1 MISRGLWKSVAFALW
16 ASVGTAS
23 ATTTSSFTF
32 DERLAG
38 RRASP
43 STPWITATFVDLSAN
58 TVGLSIS
65 APGLVHHQ
73 SVGTIY
79 LYVGKGTGPLQAT
92 ALSGPSAT
100 KFSVGKNAPFGSDK
114 DRYIKLRFE
123 DFTHGDTAM
132 IKITGAGLTAASFG
146 GVTSPNQIAG
156 MAQVLGGS
164 KGGAWVST
172 GGAAAVVSSAP
183 EPEIFATLI
192 AGLAM
197 IGFVARRRRKT

>member
-1 MISRGLWKSVAFALW
+1 MTSRGLWKSVAFALW

-32 DERLAG
+32 DQRLVG
-38 RRASP
+38 RPDSP

-58 TVGLSIS
+58 TVGLSIN
-65 APGLVHHQ
+65 APGLVNHQ
-73 SVGTIY
+73 SVGTVY
-79 LYVGKGTGPLQAT
+79 FYVGSGKGSLQAT
-92 ALSGPSAT
+92 AVSGPSA
-100 KFSVGKNAPFGSDK
+100 KNFGVGNAPFGSKK
-114 DRYIKLRFE
+114 DSYIKLRFD

-172 GGAAAVVSSAP
+172 GGAATVVSSAP
-183 EPEIFATLI
+183 EPEIFATLM